1 MLKDLN
7 NEQREAVMET
17 DKPVLVI
24 AGAGSGKTKVLT
36 TKIAYLI
43 QEKGLA
49 PWNILAITFTNKAAS
64 EMKERVEKI
73 VPVNAKDVWVGTFH
87 SICVKILRRHIPKI
101 GYTSDF
107 TIYDTQEQKT
117 LIKQILQVLDIDSK
131 SYNEKYF
138 QNKISN
144 AKNRMLTPENYLIHE
159 SGYNAEMIQ
168 KVFNV
173 YQKRL
178 KENNA
183 IDFDDIIN
191 LTIDILETDKEVLN
205 YYADKFKYVL
215 VDEYQDT
222 NMAQFNLIK
231 LFTSKHKQIT
241 VVGDNDQGIYSFR
254 GANIRNILEF
264 EQDFKDAR
272 VIKLEQNY
280 RSTQKIL
287 EVANAVISNNPT
299 KYDKKLWTNQKEGEK
314 VHVVG
319 VKNHFSEAR
328 FVTEKIEELIN
339 EYGYKFSDFAILYR
353 MNTLSR
359 TVEESLL
366 RAQMPYKIIG
376 GFKFYERKEIRDV
389 IAYLRLIQNPFD
401 NVAFSRVINEPK
413 RGIGA
418 TSIVKMN
425 DISINNGISMLDIIK
440 NADEYGLGRIKLKA
454 QKFVELIERLSVN
467 KDRMSLT
474 EIYNDVLENSGYI
487 KELESLK
494 NKDPQAEN
502 RLENINEL
510 YNVISEFEESNEEI
524 EQPTLEEFLE
534 QLSLSSD
541 SDELESQNQIS
552 LMTIHTSKGLE
563 YPVVFLIGLEEGI
576 FPSEKSKQEDGL
588 EEERRLCYVG
598 ITRAKKH
605 LYITHAKERT
615 SFGKTVTQTESC
627 FLNEIPDELVVKNYD
642 NYIGSF
648 DYYNNYNKY
657 NPREEKKNKGISF
670 IGMGSPN
677 IGNEDY
683 TYNMGYSKEKTNT
696 EEKHQYI
703 DAKEFLNNLMNNYNQ
718 NTSNNES
725 KQKFN
730 VGENIVHKKLG
741 KGKIINI
748 IEESKTDNEMR
759 RILVID
765 FKEQGIKKLLESV
778 APITKIE

>member
-43 QEKGLA
+43 QEKELA

-87 SICVKILRRHIPKI
+87 SICVKILRRYIPKI
-101 GYTSDF
+101 GYSSDF

-359 TVEESLL
+359 TVEENLL
-366 RAQMPYKIIG
+366 RAQIPYKIIG

-418 TSIVKMN
+418 TSIAKMN
-425 DISINNGISMLDIIK
+425 DISINNGISMLDIVK
-440 NADEYGLGRIKLKA
+440 NAEEYGLGRIKLKA
-454 QKFVELIERLSVN
+454 QKFVELIERLSIN

-474 EIYNDVLENSGYI
+474 EIYNDVLENSGYL

-510 YNVISEFEESNEEI
+510 YNVISEFEDSNEEI
-524 EQPTLEEFLE
+524 EKPTLEDFLE

-541 SDELESQNQIS
+541 SDELESQNQVS

-563 YPVVFLIGLEEGI
+563 YPVIFLIGLEEGI

-615 SFGKTVTQTESC
+615 SFGKTVTQIESC
-627 FLNEIPDELVVKNYD
+627 FLNEIPDELVIRNHD
-642 NYIGSF
+642 NYIGRY
-648 DYYNNYNKY
+648 DYYNNNYGNK
-657 NPREEKKNKGISF
+657 ENKRKQGISF

-725 KQKFN
+725 KEKFN

-778 APITKIE
+778 APITKIEE